1 MGAQWR
7 MPSPLLI
14 LIISVDLHLEVGLI
28 LQLTHMQSRLGVG
41 FGLVLAMSKFAITI
55 VDLGRQFRP

>member
-1 MGAQWR
+1 

-28 LQLTHMQSRLGVG
+28 LQLTHMQARLGVG